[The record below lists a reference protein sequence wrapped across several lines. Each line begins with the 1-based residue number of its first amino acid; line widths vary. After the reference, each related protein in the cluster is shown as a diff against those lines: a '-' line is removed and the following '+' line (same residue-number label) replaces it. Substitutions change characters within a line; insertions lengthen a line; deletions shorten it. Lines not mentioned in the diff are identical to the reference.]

1 MDLEVLKFGGSSL
14 ASADELR
21 KVANVLLARRG
32 QRRVVVCS
40 AMAGVTNDLINI
52 GLRASR
58 GDESFRPS
66 IAALEE
72 RHLNVARD
80 LGIAQDDDR
89 ANSPSQ
95 ETEALP
101 DELQTRLNELKALCD
116 GLFLIGELS
125 AKSMDQ
131 LVSYGERMAVPL
143 VSAWLKANGLNV
155 RRVDARDWICTDQQY
170 GAAEVQRERTRQLI
184 RQGVTSDLQFEILI
198 TEGFIGKCAQG
209 HTTTLGRGGSDY
221 TASLIASAV

>member
-40 AMAGVTNDLINI
+40 AMGGVTNDLINI

-101 DELQTRLNELKALCD
+101 DELQTRLN
-116 GLFLIGELS
+116 
-125 AKSMDQ
+125 
-131 LVSYGERMAVPL
+131 
-143 VSAWLKANGLNV
+143 
-155 RRVDARDWICTDQQY
+155 
-170 GAAEVQRERTRQLI
+170 
-184 RQGVTSDLQFEILI
+184 
-198 TEGFIGKCAQG
+198 
-209 HTTTLGRGGSDY
+209 
-221 TASLIASAV
+221 